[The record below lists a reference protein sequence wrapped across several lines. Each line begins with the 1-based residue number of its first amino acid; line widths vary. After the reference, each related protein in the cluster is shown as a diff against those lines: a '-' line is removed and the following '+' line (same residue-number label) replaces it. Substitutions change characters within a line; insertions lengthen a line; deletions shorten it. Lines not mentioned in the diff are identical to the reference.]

1 MFCTI
6 ESRIMRDEEVTQ
18 GSQHGFPKGR
28 LCLTN
33 LVAFYNGV
41 MTSVDKGWAADVI
54 YVDLCKASDNGPTPH
69 PYF

>member
-1 MFCTI
+1 
-6 ESRIMRDEEVTQ
+6 MRDEEVTQ

-41 MTSVDKGWAADVI
+41 MTQWTKDGQLMSSTWTCARPLTMV
-54 YVDLCKASDNGPTPH
+54 PH
-69 PYF
+69 HILISKLEGYGFEE